1 MREAGEGM
9 GDFRKKNSCRLISRE
24 KNSCK
29 EIPGEKDS
37 YTENEY
43 LLWRTRLQKIL
54 TPLYVRK
61 KNYIT
66 RGLGKIELLPKLTHP
81 YPAIPQKSNGRPL
94 S

>member
-1 MREAGEGM
+1 M

-24 KNSCK
+24 KILARKYLAKKTPALKKNIFHGVRGCK
-29 EIPGEKDS
+29 KFLHRCMSG
-37 YTENEY
+37 
-43 LLWRTRLQKIL
+43 
-54 TPLYVRK
+54 

-66 RGLGKIELLPKLTHP
+66 RGLGKIEILPKLTHP